1 MFLKPSSV
9 DASATAAP
17 SGESGHGS
25 RFGELL
31 IEQSLITREQ
41 LTEALRIQSTVSTYI
56 PLGQILVMRGW
67 LTRTQLTTLL
77 RRHSKRARLGELL
90 VRGKHIT
97 AEQLEAALARQ
108 KQVRQPL
115 GQTLIALGYLTEET
129 MREALCA
136 QLHINFFDLDRI
148 QLDPALAKLVNEKY
162 ATKRRVVPLFRAGQ
176 MLVVAVD
183 DPTDVGVVEDLQQ
196 LLRLRVEIVTSTA
209 AKIRSALTRLYTPGP
224 RSHSDPCAH
233 PNIMMGLVHD
243 QEIADLAAK
252 TLGVQ
257 ILPPYWQSR

>member
-1 MFLKPSSV
+1 MSIQPSPVNESV
-9 DASATAAP
+9 DAAP

-25 RFGELL
+25 TFGELL

-41 LTEALRIQSTVSTYI
+41 LAEALRVQGTLKSYI

-67 LTRTQLTTLL
+67 LTRAQLTTLL
-77 RRHSKRARLGELL
+77 RRHRKRARLGELL

-97 AEQLEAALARQ
+97 PEQLETALARQ

-115 GQTLIALGYLTEET
+115 GQALISLGYLTEET

-136 QLHINFFDLDRI
+136 QLHINFFDLDPIR
-148 QLDPALAKLVNEKY
+148 LDPALAKLVNEKY
-162 ATKRRVVPLFRAGQ
+162 ATKRRVVPIFRAGQ

-183 DPTDVGVVEDLQQ
+183 DPTDVAVVEDLQQ
-196 LLRLRVEIVTSTA
+196 LLRLRIEVVTSTA

-224 RSHSDPCAH
+224 RSHPDPCAH

-252 TLGVQ
+252 TLGAR